1 MVGVL
6 PCVPPEQVHAF
17 SLVLS
22 IQPRTF
28 YLIFNILY
36 FILVHSERCILQ
48 VPILNFRRLDVPGSD
63 KELRAGGPG
72 PEDDAM
78 EDGLLNPLA
87 FPIPISRE
95 QAFVFGIVVVVNAYS
110 SDNLMSR
117 QLYCMKLSYEIGSHQ
132 MYKCMGRS
140 D

>member
-1 MVGVL
+1 MRTSGTSSCIFVGIIYPAYNVL
-6 PCVPPEQVHAF
+6 FH
-17 SLVLS
+17 
-22 IQPRTF
+22 
-28 YLIFNILY
+28 ILY

-95 QAFVFGIVVVVNAYS
+95 QAFVFGIVIVVSAYS
-110 SDNLMSR
+110 SDSLR
-117 QLYCMKLSYEIGSHQ
+117 L
-132 MYKCMGRS
+132 R
-140 D
+140 